1 MLSVYNS
8 VNNISLS
15 TMSTVKAVPASF
27 ADLEVNPQTPA
38 AGLPIVVDLDGTLTL
53 TDTLVESVLVMIKQQ
68 PVTLLFLPFWIC
80 QGRAVLKSR
89 VAERVQ
95 LSIRMLPLR
104 QELVE
109 YLTEEKEK
117 GRVLMLA
124 TAAHSSIAEPF
135 AARLGLFDMVIAT
148 NEQVNLKGTN
158 KLEAIEQIYPEGFVY
173 AGDSSA
179 DLPIWAKAKGA
190 ILAGASASV
199 SSTVHSK
206 HYVEKEFHNAPAGPK
221 AWTKALRVHQWA
233 KNLLLLV
240 PVLTGFAF
248 AEMWRFGVI
257 ALAFMAF
264 SLTASATYLVNDL
277 WDLDSDRA
285 HPRKCKRPFA
295 CASIGILQG
304 LAAAAALL
312 LTAFF
317 IASLISPEFVGM
329 LALYIVLTSAYSWS
343 LKSYVLIDV
352 IMLSVL
358 YTLRILAGSV
368 AVGMST
374 SSWLLAFSLFLFIS
388 LALVKRCSELV
399 SMEQRGLRASHG
411 RDYRTTD
418 LTVLWP
424 LGCATSIAAVVV
436 FGLFISAPETL
447 VRYESPELMW
457 PATLGLI
464 YWQARMWIKTSR
476 GEMHDDP
483 IVFALRDAGSRNT
496 IFFILVMI
504 VMAHFVSLH

>member
-8 VNNISLS
+8 VNNISLF
-15 TMSTVKAVPASF
+15 TMSTVKAVPVSF
-27 ADLEVNPQTPA
+27 ADLEVSPQTPV
-38 AGLPIVVDLDGTLTL
+38 AGFPIVVDLDGTLTL

-104 QELVE
+104 QDLVE
-109 YLTEEKEK
+109 YLTQEKEK

-135 AARLGLFDMVIAT
+135 AARLGLFDAVIAT
-148 NEQVNLKGTN
+148 NEQVNLKGIN
-158 KLEAIEQIYPEGFVY
+158 KLAAIEQIYPEGFVY

-206 HYVEKEFHNAPAGPK
+206 HHVEKEFHNAPAGMK
-221 AWTKALRVHQWA
+221 AWIKALRVHQWA

-248 AEMWRFGVI
+248 ADMWRFGVI
-257 ALAFMAF
+257 ALAFLAF

-285 HPRKCKRPFA
+285 HPRKCRRPFA
-295 CASIGILQG
+295 CASIGILHG

-317 IASLISPEFVGM
+317 IASLISLEFVGM

-368 AVGMST
+368 AVGVST

-399 SMEQRGLRASHG
+399 SMEQRGLRVSHG

-504 VMAHFVSLH
+504 ATAHFVSLH

>member
-8 VNNISLS
+8 VNNISLF
-15 TMSTVKAVPASF
+15 TMSTVKAVPVSF
-27 ADLEVNPQTPA
+27 ADLEVSPQTPV
-38 AGLPIVVDLDGTLTL
+38 AGFPIVVDLDGTLTL

-95 LSIRMLPLR
+95 LSIRMLPVR
-104 QELVE
+104 QDLVE
-109 YLTEEKEK
+109 YLTQEKEK

-135 AARLGLFDMVIAT
+135 AARLGLFDAVIAT
-148 NEQVNLKGTN
+148 NEQVNLKGIN
-158 KLEAIEQIYPEGFVY
+158 KLAAIERIYPEGFVY

-179 DLPIWAKAKGA
+179 DLPIWAKAKSA

-206 HYVEKEFHNAPAGPK
+206 HHVEKEFHNAPAGMK
-221 AWTKALRVHQWA
+221 AWIKALRVHQWA

-248 AEMWRFGVI
+248 ADMWRFGVI
-257 ALAFMAF
+257 ALAFLAF

-285 HPRKCKRPFA
+285 HPRKCRRPFA
-295 CASIGILQG
+295 CASIGILHG

-317 IASLISPEFVGM
+317 IASLISLEFVGM

-368 AVGMST
+368 AVGVST

-399 SMEQRGLRASHG
+399 SMEQRGLRVSHG

-504 VMAHFVSLH
+504 ATAHFVSLH

>member
-1 MLSVYNS
+1 MLSAAPALAPSTGSEINPHTS
-8 VNNISLS
+8 V
-15 TMSTVKAVPASF
+15 
-27 ADLEVNPQTPA
+27 

-53 TDTLVESVLVMIKQQ
+53 TDTLVESLLILIKQQ
-68 PVTLLFLPFWIC
+68 PLTLLLLPFWLF

-89 VAERVQ
+89 IAERVR
-95 LSIRMLPLR
+95 LSVSMLPLR
-104 QELVE
+104 QGLVE
-109 YLTEEKEK
+109 YLIAEKAK
-117 GRVLMLA
+117 GRTLMLA
-124 TAAHSSIAEPF
+124 TAAHRSIAEPF
-135 AARLGLFDMVIAT
+135 AARLGLFDSIIASS
-148 NEQVNLKGTN
+148 EQVNLKGAN
-158 KLEAIEQIYPEGFVY
+158 KLAAIEQFYPNGFVY

-190 ILAGASASV
+190 ILAGASAGV
-199 SSTVHSK
+199 SLKVRSRHN
-206 HYVEKEFHNAPAGPK
+206 VEKEFHNSPSDLK
-221 AWTKALRVHQWA
+221 TWMKALRVHQWA

-240 PVLTGFAF
+240 PVVTGFAF
-248 AEMWRFGVI
+248 AESWRFGAI
-257 ALAFMAF
+257 ALAFLAF
-264 SLTASATYLVNDL
+264 SLAASATYLVNDL

-285 HPRKCKRPFA
+285 HLRKCKRPFA
-295 CASIGILQG
+295 CASIGIVHG
-304 LAAAAALL
+304 LAVAAALL
-312 LTAFF
+312 IVAFF
-317 IASLISPEFVGM
+317 LANLVSLEFVGM

-343 LKSYVLIDV
+343 LKRYVLIDV

-368 AVGMST
+368 AVNVPA
-374 SSWLLAFSLFLFIS
+374 SSWLLAFSLFIFIS

-399 SMEQRGLRASHG
+399 SMEQIGLRSSHG
-411 RDYRTTD
+411 RDYQTSD

-424 LGCATSIAAVVV
+424 LGCSTSIAAVVV

-483 IVFALRDAGSRNT
+483 IVFAIRDAGSRNT
-496 IFFILVMI
+496 ILFILTMI
-504 VMAHFVSLH
+504 VMAYFISLD

>member
-1 MLSVYNS
+1 
-8 VNNISLS
+8 
-15 TMSTVKAVPASF
+15 MSTVKAVPVSF
-27 ADLEVNPQTPA
+27 ADLEVSPQTPV
-38 AGLPIVVDLDGTLTL
+38 AGFPIVVDLDGTLTL

-104 QELVE
+104 QDLVE

-135 AARLGLFDMVIAT
+135 AARLGLFDAVIAT
-148 NEQVNLKGTN
+148 NEQVNLKGIN
-158 KLEAIEQIYPEGFVY
+158 KLAAIEQIYPEGFVY

-206 HYVEKEFHNAPAGPK
+206 HHVEKEFHNAPAGMK
-221 AWTKALRVHQWA
+221 AWIKALRVHQWA

-248 AEMWRFGVI
+248 ADMWRFGVI
-257 ALAFMAF
+257 ALAFLAF

-285 HPRKCKRPFA
+285 HPRKCRRPFA
-295 CASIGILQG
+295 CASIGILHG
-304 LAAAAALL
+304 LAAAAVLL

-317 IASLISPEFVGM
+317 IASLISLEFVGM
-329 LALYIVLTSAYSWS
+329 LALYIVLTSAYSWL

-368 AVGMST
+368 AVGVST

-399 SMEQRGLRASHG
+399 SMEQRGLRVSHG

-504 VMAHFVSLH
+504 ATAHFVSLH